1 MPKVLIKGTILK
13 RKNGNDCGI
22 ILHLFLNEKPV
33 ESINLINNTNSI
45 RITYVI
51 NNEYF
56 SKNINDILKEFEI
69 IY

>member
-1 MPKVLIKGTILK
+1 MPKILIKGTILK
-13 RKNGNDCGI
+13 RKNENDCGI
-22 ILHLFLNEKPV
+22 ILHLFENEKPV

-56 SKNINDILKEFEI
+56 SKNINDILKEVEI